1 MNKITLILLSIVAA
15 ISLSAQSKL
24 NLEAQIM
31 LENLREAR
39 LNDGRLKT
47 LGNRQPVI
55 TLSDDELDVLHVI
68 LRMQPDADVSP
79 LETLGVNI
87 RTVIGEGLYTADIP
101 VAVVDEVEA
110 MSTVESISAGR
121 MLTPKM
127 DKART
132 AVKADYVQLGSDI
145 IKAYDGEGVIVG
157 VCDTGFDPH
166 HVAFI
171 DSETG
176 QSRVKYICNNKGT
189 EWKTPEEISQ
199 YAPETSMTSH
209 GTHVL
214 GIAAASAVDGMK
226 YDFVGIAPKSDII
239 LASLPYYGASE
250 AQVIEAV
257 GKFVEYAE
265 AQDKPLSVNISLGI
279 NGGSH
284 DGTSDFSRS
293 LALLGEKAIISVS
306 AGNEG
311 NCAIALSK
319 DFESDDD
326 VLKTVM
332 VPIAELDVSNSGN
345 LNNNKPEE
353 TIDIW
358 MADDTD
364 VIVAFDVFDK
374 TTQSVVYSYEF
385 TTNSGTIRYNGG
397 TTNADLGEFFYGT
410 ISYYEGIDRNSSRRH
425 ASLHYALESTQ
436 YKKTGSLAQNNYYAA
451 LTVKAA
457 AGAHIDMYCS
467 TAYNEFSSLT
477 TDGYSDGSYDGT
489 INELACGNNVI
500 AVGSFATRST
510 VNKLKN
516 DGSYSLLKFSGIR
529 VSRPSEFSSFG
540 KRADGTNLPHFLA
553 PGQVIV
559 STLNSGYVNGSY
571 IYSVNNETC
580 DYVTDA
586 DGNTHYWGPMQGTS
600 MACPVST
607 GVMALWLQAK
617 PDMTVNEAIE
627 VAQSTAI
634 VDSYITSATYPDQC
648 GAGKLNALD
657 GIKKLLGIE
666 DDNNSGISDEFADDD
681 KSVFVSNLDNGMYE
695 VFVARG
701 KRFVAGLYNL
711 SGHLVRSVNGID
723 GVAHL
728 DVSELSKGVY
738 VLNVAG
744 DNVAYNTKIMVK

>member
-1 MNKITLILLSIVAA
+1 MNKITLTLVSIVAA

-24 NLEAQIM
+24 NLEAQMM

-39 LNDGRLKT
+39 INDGRLKT
-47 LGNRQPVI
+47 LGGRQPVM
-55 TLSDDELDVLHVI
+55 TLSADELDVLHVI
-68 LRMQPDADVSP
+68 LRMQPDADVSQ
-79 LETLGVNI
+79 LEALGVNI
-87 RTVIGEGLYTADIP
+87 RTVIGDGFYTADIP

-110 MSTVESISAGR
+110 LSTVESISVGR

-127 DKART
+127 DKARL
-132 AVKADYVQLGSDI
+132 AVKADYVQLGSDNV
-145 IKAYDGEGVIVG
+145 KAYDGEGVIIG

-176 QSRVKYICNNKGT
+176 QSRVKYICNNKGS
-189 EWKTPEEISQ
+189 EWETPEEISQ
-199 YAPETSMTSH
+199 YVPETSMTSH

-214 GIAAASAVDGMK
+214 GIAAAGTVDGMK

-250 AQVIEAV
+250 TQVLEAV
-257 GKFVEYAE
+257 EKFVDYAE
-265 AQDKPLSVNISLGI
+265 TQGKPLSVNISLGI

-332 VPIAELDVSNSGN
+332 VPIAELDVSSSGN

-358 MADDTD
+358 MADETD
-364 VIVAFDVFDK
+364 VVVAFEVFDK
-374 TTQSVVYSYEF
+374 TTQSVVYSHEF
-385 TTNSGTIRYNGG
+385 TTNSGTLRYNGG
-397 TTNADLGEFFYGT
+397 TTNADLGEYFYGS
-410 ISYYEGIDRNSSRRH
+410 IVYYEGLDRNSGRRH
-425 ASLHYALESTQ
+425 ASLQYALESTQ
-436 YKKTGSLAQNNYYAA
+436 YKKTGSLEQNNFYAA

-457 AGAHIDMYCS
+457 AGAHVDMYCS

-477 TDGYSDGSYDGT
+477 TDGYSEGSYDGT
-489 INELACGNNVI
+489 INELACGDNVI
-500 AVGSFATRST
+500 AVGSFASRST
-510 VNKLKN
+510 INKLKS
-516 DGSYSLLKFSGIR
+516 DGTYSLMKFSGIR

-540 KRADGTNLPHFLA
+540 KRADGTYLPHFLA
-553 PGQVIV
+553 PGQVVV
-559 STLNSGYVNGSY
+559 SSLNSSYVNGSY
-571 IYSVNNETC
+571 IYSLYNETC

-586 DGNTHYWGPMQGTS
+586 DGNIHYWGPMQGTS

-617 PDMTVNEAIE
+617 PEMTVDEAIE

-634 VDSYITSATYPDQC
+634 VDTYISNATYPNQC
-648 GAGKLNALD
+648 GAGKINALD
-657 GIKKLLGIE
+657 GIKKLLGV

-681 KSVFVSNLDNGMYE
+681 KSVLVSNLDNGRCE

-701 KRFVAGLYNL
+701 KRFIAGLYNL
-711 SGHLVRSVNGID
+711 AGHLVRSANGIN
-723 GVAHL
+723 GVAHFNL
-728 DVSELSKGVY
+728 SDLSKGVY
-738 VLNVAG
+738 VMNVVG
-744 DNVAYNTKIMVK
+744 DNVAYNTKILVK